1 MKARG
6 LVWLGTRTRNFDDT
20 VRFFGDTLCLR
31 TVHEEPDFAVFR
43 LPNGDK
49 VEVFGPGDEEHEHF
63 DKGPVAGFLVDDV
76 REACADLEAAGIAFI
91 GVPFTR
97 PTTAD
102 HGPTSEDP
110 TATSTRSPRQ
120 RNQARRKES

>member
-20 VRFFGDTLCLR
+20 VRFFGDTLGLR
-31 TVHEEPDFAVFR
+31 AVHEEPDFAVFR

-76 REACADLEAAGIAFI
+76 REARADLEAAGIAFI
-91 GVPFTR
+91 GPVHEADDGGSWSHFRGPDGNVYEV
-97 PTTAD
+97 TTPAKL
-102 HGPTSEDP
+102 G
-110 TATSTRSPRQ
+110 
-120 RNQARRKES
+120 

>member
-20 VRFFGDTLCLR
+20 VRFFGDTLGLR
-31 TVHEEPDFAVFR
+31 AVHEEPDFAVFR

-63 DKGPVAGFLVDDV
+63 DKGPVAGFLDDV
-76 REACADLEAAGIAFI
+76 REARARISKRPGPPSL
-91 GVPFTR
+91 VPFTR

-110 TATSTRSPRQ
+110 TATPTRSPRQ
-120 RNQARRKES
+120 RNLARRKES